1 MEGSFRRGR
10 KQLATKEDLK
20 CVEDKTA
27 AKNQVETLA
36 ISVEESGRDIVQHLL
51 EYRGYKCAAEE
62 VTRRQRM
69 QVISTTTQ
77 AQSAAGEAKVRAGR
91 RDVEKAF
98 ERVREL
104 QNRCPKRF
112 PEMLVPLD
120 LAADLLAMHGGRG
133 SSKYLKAKMMCPSSG
148 FCSPVVASLAP
159 VCSRSGCRSRAR
171 LTATE

>member
-1 MEGSFRRGR
+1 MGLGR
-10 KQLATKEDLK
+10 KQLATKEDLRYVK
-20 CVEDKTA
+20 DKMT

-36 ISVEESGRDIVQHLL
+36 ISVEESGRDMVQHLL
-51 EYRGYKCAAEE
+51 EYWGHKCAAEE
-62 VTRRQRM
+62 VSRRQRM

-77 AQSAAGEAKVRAGR
+77 AQSAVGEANVRACR

-98 ERVREL
+98 ERMWEL

-133 SSKYLKAKMMCPSSG
+133 SSKYLKAKVMCPSSR
-148 FCSPVVASLAP
+148 FCSPVDASPEP
-159 VCSRSGCRSRAR
+159 VCSRSRCRSRAR

>member
-1 MEGSFRRGR
+1 MGLGR
-10 KQLATKEDLK
+10 KQLATKEDLR
-20 CVEDKTA
+20 CVEDKMA

-36 ISVEESGRDIVQHLL
+36 ISVEESGRDMVQHLL
-51 EYRGYKCAAEE
+51 EYWGYKCAADE
-62 VTRRQRM
+62 VSRRQRM

-77 AQSAAGEAKVRAGR
+77 AQSAVGEAKVRAGR
-91 RDVEKAF
+91 RDVEKVF
-98 ERVREL
+98 ERMWEL

-133 SSKYLKAKMMCPSSG
+133 SSKYLKAKVMCPSSG
-148 FCSPVVASLAP
+148 FCSPVVASPEP
-159 VCSRSGCRSRAR
+159 VSSRSWCRSRAR